1 MKFLKTSAVIIFAVI
16 FSIACGG
23 NPETT
28 NTAARPANSNSGTPA
43 ATANANQPAGEM
55 RPTTASFDAK
65 TFYAEKCALCHNEDG
80 KGNAQMKMKD
90 MPDFTNAAWQ
100 QKEKDEEFAKMIK
113 EGKKPMPAFGDKL
126 TDDQIKAL
134 VAYVRAFAKK

>member
-16 FSIACGG
+16 FFIACGG
-23 NPETT
+23 TPDAT
-28 NTAARPANSNSGTPA
+28 NTSVKPANSNTGTAAPA
-43 ATANANQPAGEM
+43 ANANQPAGEM
-55 RPTTASFDAK
+55 KPTTASFDAK

-100 QKEKDEEFAKMIK
+100 AKEKDEEFAKMIND
-113 EGKKPMPAFGDKL
+113 GKKPMPAFDKL

-134 VAYVRAFAKK
+134 VAHVRAFAKK